1 MSIYIN
7 RIQSLLSDEEI
18 EKTNGHLFPEMS
30 YTKYR
35 KLKFYIE
42 VIIMSI
48 PNKEPELT
56 SSIGGNQA
64 KENPE
69 KNSKLIRQLEQKIA
83 KMIEEIKAQD
93 EKNQRLP
100 QIQSTHDMATL
111 AYRRAT
117 IVMKLLNS
125 LNKLAKNTLDDTN
138 SSPVAKEFA
147 TWYSDFSGKLLG
159 TVWKAVKNAFPDSK
173 QVDNN
178 PLTTSKTSSQGQITP
193 SQDPEEPKPLTP
205 RG

>member
-1 MSIYIN
+1 
-7 RIQSLLSDEEI
+7 
-18 EKTNGHLFPEMS
+18 MS

-42 VIIMSI
+42 VIIMPI
-48 PNKEPELT
+48 TNEKLKLT

-69 KNSKLIRQLEQKIA
+69 KNSELIRQLEQKIA

-100 QIQSTHDMATL
+100 QIQSTHDMANL

-138 SSPVAKEFA
+138 SSPVEKEFA
-147 TWYSDFSGKLLG
+147 TWYSNFSGTLID
-159 TVWKAVKNAFPDSK
+159 TVVKAAKNAFSDSK

-178 PLTTSKTSSQGQITP
+178 PLTTSKASSQGQT
-193 SQDPEEPKPLTP
+193 EPHSEDQEKPKGLTP
-205 RG
+205 